1 MLSFINS
8 SPTRRSIFANNR
20 KMGGSMI
27 QKILV
32 KLCVFSSEQLIGI
45 TNKALNDREVV
56 IAQAKQEK
64 ARLQTINSRLLAR
77 LAMTERARNEA
88 EAEVQRLTN
97 LEIARQQNK

>member
-1 MLSFINS
+1 
-8 SPTRRSIFANNR
+8 
-20 KMGGSMI
+20 MI
-27 QKILV
+27 EKILT
-32 KLCVFSSEQLIGI
+32 KLCAFSSEQLIGI
-45 TNKALNDREVV
+45 ANKALNDRQE
-56 IAQAKQEK
+56 ILERSEKEK

>member
-1 MLSFINS
+1 
-8 SPTRRSIFANNR
+8 
-20 KMGGSMI
+20 MI

>member
-1 MLSFINS
+1 
-8 SPTRRSIFANNR
+8 
-20 KMGGSMI
+20 MGGTMI

-45 TNKALNDREVV
+45 ANKALNDR
-56 IAQAKQEK
+56 QEILERSEK
-64 ARLQTINSRLLAR
+64 EKSRLQTINSRLLAR

>member
-1 MLSFINS
+1 MAG
-8 SPTRRSIFANNR
+8 T
-20 KMGGSMI
+20 MI

-32 KLCVFSSEQLIGI
+32 KLCVFSSKQLIGI
-45 TNKALNDREVV
+45 ANKALNDRQE
-56 IAQAKQEK
+56 ILERSEKEK